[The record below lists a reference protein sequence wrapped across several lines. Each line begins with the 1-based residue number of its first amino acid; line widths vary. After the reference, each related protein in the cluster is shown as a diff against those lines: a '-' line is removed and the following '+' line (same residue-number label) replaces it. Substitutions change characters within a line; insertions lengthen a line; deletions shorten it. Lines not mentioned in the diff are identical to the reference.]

1 MNIKVN
7 MTRGGAILKK
17 NDSISPQT
25 QELLNVM
32 MEEPKLTMFQKKQ
45 LRDSIKEIRPLPTV
59 CGPTSSCKKSQKQIA
74 PVKVRNHSQF
84 TSSKR
89 KKEIIDLISEK
100 EKVNNMYIPKT
111 CKVITEEDK
120 ELLQNKMAYGKDF
133 KQFKKT
139 AKKTVAIEPSEN
151 VDEFNI
157 VLQEIEERKNFLK
170 EMEKLGKEKNYL
182 LIIETEISQNC
193 LFLNANDLSMLRYF
207 FGALFLNQVNCLPI
221 LDSFKSKILNA
232 GELFIL
238 YFDNKLDLSINYNN
252 CSNIFDTNTIA
263 KLGSQP
269 ICRVFSKNSIKL
281 IPSQDAVLA
290 FGDSL
295 DFDNISISSD
305 IPFLIENFTD
315 AYQKPFIKI
324 NGPNS
329 YCRCST
335 SINDNLKVNVDF
347 SNLTGYAP
355 LKNIKWHIYD
365 NEFAD
370 GEDLFAVELEV
381 FQGLSEIT
389 IQSNWFT
396 ASQDYYIFVYGENVF
411 GNNGSALK
419 RVKFSKDCLPYVEIH
434 LNSMYSDDD
443 SIALK
448 ATVTYPLCSNQTQIF
463 YPDWFLIDID
473 LPPVIDIFSDLLYI
487 PHTVLSTGIYEVF
500 FRFIVHDNNNTE
512 RRDSINLGLN
522 IESISSGVRIVGG
535 DRTVGKF
542 NVLKLSTEP
551 LHLTSSGS
559 YSWRC
564 LFENKPCIQK
574 SKNMVFPTYNYL
586 EMNLQPSDLFPN
598 SQFTIEV
605 KYTSNGLIST
615 SSVNIMVLSGN
626 VPMIKI
632 KAKKN
637 KVSYS
642 ESVTFIADVEN
653 VHTSF
658 NYSWSCLYKYDDTNQ
673 ELNLETPTWLEVV
686 NFVDGRVPSV
696 IKRFPS
702 YYFDYDRIVVCK
714 FSFLY
719 GNQLIYA
726 YEEVEIVMP
735 IKNANI
741 IASPQSGLAYEDKF
755 RFRVFGWHQSNVY
768 LFRFGFYVKY
778 NTDKESDKV
787 YKSMWSAQNWIEN
800 VQFFIEKG
808 NGPGNKLKI
817 FCEIIDNQGF
827 ITTITTD
834 IIIIPFIAE
843 NRVKISKKAFDFA
856 YYLQTD
862 QLQCAEYLLDIIPL
876 ANLSNLLGSDP
887 QRIQTNLVLYLAKFR
902 KQGFIALLVTKAM
915 DVIYKFVYATKGIM
929 NQDTLKNITSTLNY
943 ISVNILTV
951 RQEIDAIKMA
961 KQLIDISNILVN
973 SSGNLKVVLSETPSI
988 IKGFLNVAG
997 SNYDNQQESFH
1008 GSFISGL
1015 FVLERFL
1022 LRASTSVLTL
1032 NNNLKNKYRKW
1043 QCQNEYPFNCTGI
1056 LVVQAQ
1062 YDYCQVWN
1070 VAQSMFDPTLCYYFA
1085 YMQEEHVLCRCKRLG
1100 KIVALYQEGAFPT
1113 TESAIIDPNLSY
1125 TFYFHMDFDPYC
1137 STITRMKSV
1146 TNKFSYQLQQ
1156 YIIARGLLV
1165 WPKLKLELRRS
1176 RLVVVNCL
1184 NGGFG
1189 ISIIN
1194 MTFKDRYGEL
1204 RSWFI
1209 KQEIENL
1216 VVNQTF
1222 KIQMKQGGD
1231 IALFDVNQTTA
1242 KPTITIPPIEEIKTN
1257 WIPFIAVVLMFF
1269 FIFLVLA
1276 FWKYFHQTRLFAQMV
1291 YKDVN
1296 NYKPKRLSEV
1306 EKEKQ
1311 ANKKLKIER
1320 INIMHMEG
1328 FVAEEKSRS
1337 NNKIRPVNEATVMGG
1352 SFFFRDSPIL
1362 DSEPRSSLDES
1373 DNENIFTSKIM
1384 LIKAASINAL
1394 NDFNVNNSESECVEK

>member
-1 MNIKVN
+1 
-7 MTRGGAILKK
+7 
-17 NDSISPQT
+17 
-25 QELLNVM
+25 
-32 MEEPKLTMFQKKQ
+32 
-45 LRDSIKEIRPLPTV
+45 
-59 CGPTSSCKKSQKQIA
+59 
-74 PVKVRNHSQF
+74 
-84 TSSKR
+84 
-89 KKEIIDLISEK
+89 
-100 EKVNNMYIPKT
+100 
-111 CKVITEEDK
+111 
-120 ELLQNKMAYGKDF
+120 
-133 KQFKKT
+133 
-139 AKKTVAIEPSEN
+139 
-151 VDEFNI
+151 
-157 VLQEIEERKNFLK
+157 
-170 EMEKLGKEKNYL
+170 
-182 LIIETEISQNC
+182 
-193 LFLNANDLSMLRYF
+193 MLRYF
-207 FGALFLNQVNCLPI
+207 FGTLFLNQVNCLPI
-221 LDSFKSKILNA
+221 LDNFNSKILNA

-252 CSNIFDTNTIA
+252 CSNIFETNTIA

-329 YCRCST
+329 YCRCPT
-335 SINDNLKVNVDF
+335 SINDNLKVNVDL
-347 SNLTGYAP
+347 SNLTGYAS

-370 GEDLFAVELEV
+370 GNDLFAVELEV

-419 RVKFSKDCLPYVEIH
+419 RINFSKDCLPYVEIH

-448 ATVTYPLCSNQTQIF
+448 ATVIYPLCSNQTQIF

-473 LPPVIDIFSDLLYI
+473 LPPVIDISSDLLYI
-487 PHTVLSTGIYEVF
+487 PHTVLSTA
-500 FRFIVHDNNNTE
+500 
-512 RRDSINLGLN
+512 
-522 IESISSGVRIVGG
+522 
-535 DRTVGKF
+535 
-542 NVLKLSTEP
+542 
-551 LHLTSSGS
+551 SSGS

-564 LFENKPCIQK
+564 LFENKACIQK

-626 VPMIKI
+626 VPVIKI

-658 NYSWSCLYKYDDTNQ
+658 NYSWSCRYKYDDTNQ
-673 ELNLETPTWLEVV
+673 ELNLETPTLLEVV

-696 IKRFPS
+696 IKHFPS
-702 YYFDYDRIVVCK
+702 YYFDYGRIVVCK

-719 GNQLIYA
+719 ENQIIYA

-735 IKNANI
+735 IKNVNI
-741 IASPQSGLAYEDKF
+741 IASPHSGLAYEDKF
-755 RFRVFGWHQSNVY
+755 RFRVYGWHQSNVY
-768 LFRFGFYVKY
+768 LFRFGFYAKY

-787 YKSMWSAQNWIEN
+787 YKSMWSAQNWVEN
-800 VQFFIEKG
+800 VQFFMEKG

-834 IIIIPFIAE
+834 IVVIPLIAE
-843 NRVKISKKAFDFA
+843 NRVKIAKKAFDFA

-887 QRIQTNLVLYLAKFR
+887 QRIQTNLVLYLTKLR
-902 KQGFIALLVTKAM
+902 RQGFIALLVTKAM
-915 DVIYKFVYATKGIM
+915 DVIYKFVYATKGNM
-929 NQDTLKNITSTLNY
+929 NPDTLKNITSTLNY

-1022 LRASTSVLTL
+1022 FRASTSVLTL

-1043 QCQNEYPFNCTGI
+1043 QCQNKYPFNCTGM

-1062 YDYCQVWN
+1062 YDYNLFSNKTFGEDWQPVSNVYELALFNPVTFEKLNTDDDVENFYEILLPLKYLQLSNTSYVQCQVWN
-1070 VAQSMFDPTLCYYFA
+1070 VARSMFDPTLCYYFA
-1085 YMQEEHVLCRCKRLG
+1085 YIQEEHVLCRCKRLG

-1113 TESAIIDPNLSY
+1113 TESIKIDPNLSY

-1137 STITRMKSV
+1137 LTITRMKSV

-1165 WPKLKLELRRS
+1165 WPKLKLDLRRS

-1189 ISIIN
+1189 ISTIN
-1194 MTFKDRYGEL
+1194 MTIKDRYGEL
-1204 RSWFI
+1204 RNWFI
-1209 KQEIENL
+1209 KQEIKNL
-1216 VVNQTF
+1216 VVNQAF

-1291 YKDVN
+1291 YTDVN
-1296 NYKPKRLSEV
+1296 KYKPKKLSEV

-1311 ANKKLKIER
+1311 ANKKIKIER
-1320 INIMHMEG
+1320 INTMHMEG

-1337 NNKIRPVNEATVMGG
+1337 NNKIRPVNEAAVMGG

-1362 DSEPRSSLDES
+1362 DSEPRSSLDEF

-1394 NDFNVNNSESECVEK
+1394 NDFNTKNLESECVEK